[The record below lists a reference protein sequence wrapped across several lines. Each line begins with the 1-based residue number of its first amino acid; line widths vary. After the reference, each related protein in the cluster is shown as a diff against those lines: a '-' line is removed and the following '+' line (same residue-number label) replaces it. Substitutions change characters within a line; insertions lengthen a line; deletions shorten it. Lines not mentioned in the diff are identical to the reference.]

1 MLKVDGAQLF
11 TLEIGDG
18 PDVAVLLHG
27 GPGAS
32 HDYLRPQM
40 DALAEP
46 GRRRLFY
53 YDQRGGGQS
62 PLDPGVKPGGWPV
75 HVADLEAVRAHR
87 GRDKLTLVGYSWG
100 ALLAML
106 YAVEHPDRVEK
117 LALISPAPAAMRER
131 ATMKE
136 RMARAMQ
143 RPAVEELRRTLDPKD
158 RRVKFALAVSSYFVD
173 PRRALD
179 LTPFVVK
186 QGVEDAIWQSLR
198 DQDLR
203 ARLRELDVPSLVVHG
218 LEDVIPVESAQ
229 ATADALNAEL
239 ITLPRCGHVPY
250 IEAPEPLFAALNR
263 FLD

>member
-18 PDVAVLLHG
+18 PDLAVLLHG

-32 HDYLRPQM
+32 HDYPRPQL

-46 GRRRLFY
+46 GRRRLYY
-53 YDQRGGGQS
+53 YDQRGGGRS
-62 PLDPGVKPGGWPV
+62 PLDPGVKPGGWQV
-75 HVADLEAVRAHR
+75 HVADLESVRAHL
-87 GRDKLTLVGYSWG
+87 GRDKLILVGYSWG

-106 YAVEHPDRVEK
+106 YATEHPDRVEK

-131 ATMKE
+131 AAMKE
-136 RMARAMQ
+136 RMAAAMK
-143 RPAVEELRRTLDPKD
+143 RPAVEELRRTLDLSD

-173 PRRALD
+173 PRRALE

-186 QGVEDAIWQSLR
+186 QGVEEAIWSSLR

-203 ARLRELDVPSLVVHG
+203 ARLQELDLPSLVVHG
-218 LEDVIPVESAQ
+218 IDDVIPIESAE
-229 ATADALNAEL
+229 ATADALAAEL
-239 ITLPRCGHVPY
+239 VALPRCGHVPY
-250 IEAPEPLFAALNR
+250 VEAPEPLFAALRR